1 MPLFIILLSVVV
13 LTILFF
19 IFKYFTRKWV
29 CKEGSC
35 ELTLFGGKY
44 DSKQNCENA
53 CNKEKFKESTFT
65 CDPDY
70 NCKKVSSDK
79 KGEYTSMDA
88 CLKNCKSLEKI
99 IVEKP
104 VIINRGRG
112 WGWRGRPWHRRR
124 WW

>member
-1 MPLFIILLSVVV
+1 MSLSIILLSIVV

-53 CNKEKFKESTFT
+53 CNKEKFNESTFT

-88 CLKNCKSLEKI
+88 CLKNCKSPEKI